1 MPIVLAMTTTENEI
15 RELGRRWADAEQ
27 RGDVDALQNLST
39 HDFALVGPAGFVLAR
54 EQWFAGYR
62 SGALQIQSLTWDDV
76 HVRDYGDTAV
86 AIGVRTQQATYQ
98 GSPAGG
104 RFRGTHIAAYR
115 DGRWLMAGV
124 HLSPMAGPPA
134 A

>member
-1 MPIVLAMTTTENEI
+1 MSTVLGMTTTENEI

-27 RGDVDALQNLST
+27 RGDVDALLAMST
-39 HDFALVGPAGFVLAR
+39 DDFTLVGPAGFVLER

-76 HVRDYGDTAV
+76 HIRDYGDTAV

-98 GSPAGG
+98 GTPAGG
-104 RFRGTHIAAYR
+104 RFRGTQIAARR

-124 HLSPMAGPPA
+124 HLSPMAGPA

>member
-1 MPIVLAMTTTENEI
+1 
-15 RELGRRWADAEQ
+15 
-27 RGDVDALQNLST
+27 
-39 HDFALVGPAGFVLAR
+39 
-54 EQWFAGYR
+54 
-62 SGALQIQSLTWDDV
+62 V

-98 GSPAGG
+98 GNPAGG
-104 RFRGTHIAAYR
+104 RFRGTHIAARR

-134 A
+134 G

>member
-1 MPIVLAMTTTENEI
+1 MSIVLAVTPTENEI
-15 RELGRRWADAEQ
+15 RELGRRWADAE
-27 RGDVDALQNLST
+27 RHGDVGALENMST
-39 HDFALVGPAGFVLAR
+39 DDFTLVGPAGFVLER

-98 GSPAGG
+98 GNPAGG
-104 RFRGTHIAAYR
+104 RFRGTQIAAR
-115 DGRWLMAGV
+115 RAGRWLMAGV
-124 HLSPMAGPPA
+124 HLSPMAGPA
-134 A
+134 E

>member
-1 MPIVLAMTTTENEI
+1 MSIVLAMTPTETEI
-15 RELGRRWADAEQ
+15 RELGRRWADAER
-27 RGDVDALQNLST
+27 RGDVGALENMT
-39 HDFALVGPAGFVLAR
+39 TDDFTLVGPAGFVLER

-98 GSPAGG
+98 GNPAGG
-104 RFRGTHIAAYR
+104 RFRGTQIAAR
-115 DGRWLMAGV
+115 RGGRWLMAGV
-124 HLSPMAGPPA
+124 HLSPMAGPA